1 MKQKQIRKPS
11 ETKLCH
17 ICNKEIRLRG
27 WTSHLRLAHPN
38 VAHKQQEVLSGLSEN
53 SSIKIRKQSVK
64 KANMSLEEMIILFGV
79 AWVLHKIANYQEKQR
94 TFQSKG
100 YKPVLKN
107 KGVLRTL

>member
-38 VAHKQQEVLSGLSEN
+38 IAHKQQAILSGLSEAPTMTTT
-53 SSIKIRKQSVK
+53 KRSVK
-64 KANMSLEEMIILFGV
+64 NANMSLKEMILMFGI
-79 AWVLHKIANYQEKQR
+79 AWVLHKIAEHQEKQR